1 MICNLVK
8 GIGKIQLLWICCVIW
23 IL

>member
-1 MICNLVK
+1 MYNLVK
-8 GIGKIQLLWICCVIW
+8 GIGKIQLFCMYSVIW